1 MVPQVIDG
9 LRVSP
14 GCVYVDCT
22 VGEGGHT
29 SAILDSCDAVRV
41 LGIDP
46 DAEALQVA
54 TDKLK
59 PYLDRFVLVQDWY
72 TRLTEIASAQG
83 FRPADGVLLDLGVSS
98 LQLNTA
104 DRGFSFSKPGPLD
117 MRFDPNGDI
126 TAADLVNYKKV
137 DELADIIYKY
147 GEERRSRR
155 IATAIASERPITKTD
170 QLAAVIARVVGRT
183 KGRKA
188 IHPAT
193 RTFQALRIAV
203 NDELNNVSV
212 GLGLAIE
219 ILKPKG
225 RLVVISYHSL
235 EDRLV
240 KQTFRT
246 EASSCIC
253 SAETPVC
260 TCEHKPKIRIINKRV
275 IKPSQEEIMANP
287 RSRSAK
293 IRIVERV

>member
-1 MVPQVIDG
+1 
-9 LRVSP
+9 
-14 GCVYVDCT
+14 
-22 VGEGGHT
+22 
-29 SAILDSCDAVRV
+29 
-41 LGIDP
+41 
-46 DAEALQVA
+46 
-54 TDKLK
+54 
-59 PYLDRFVLVQDWY
+59 
-72 TRLTEIASAQG
+72 
-83 FRPADGVLLDLGVSS
+83 
-98 LQLNTA
+98 
-104 DRGFSFSKPGPLD
+104 

-155 IATAIASERPITKTD
+155 IANAIASARPITKTD
-170 QLAAVIARVVGRT
+170 QLATVIARSVGRT

-203 NDELNNVSV
+203 NDELNNVAD
-212 GLGLAIE
+212 GLDRAIE
-219 ILKPKG
+219 ILKPNG

-240 KQTFRT
+240 KQAFRAA
-246 EASSCIC
+246 ASDCIC
-253 SAETPVC
+253 SPETPVC
-260 TCEHKPKIRIINKRV
+260 ACEHKPKVRIVNKRV
-275 IKPSQEEIMANP
+275 IKPSQEEVMTNP